1 MPERRIT
8 DDLDFER
15 YLPDPDPKLAG
26 EGWRLRVS
34 CEGRGEG
41 VSVERERVLPEQLHN
56 PDARAV
62 LESRS
67 FGLMHHDE
75 VRWLHALL
83 GEVVAMLDTPPDAPP
98 VLVESA
104 DGAVAA
110 TPIDDAPR
118 FRVALLRDVP
128 DGARVAPFPSDNDD
142 HETAADSLNVGRAL
156 PRDFYWDT
164 AAVCRD
170 GHGPTTPCIVDSRPE
185 ATGSTTEPY
194 CACGRRVS
202 ECDQSRAGCAK
213 ARC

>member
-1 MPERRIT
+1 MSSNGPPRSARRQLLDSPVGLGEQLVER
-8 DDLDFER
+8 LS
-15 YLPDPDPKLAG
+15 L
-26 EGWRLRVS
+26 
-34 CEGRGEG
+34 GRGDG
-41 VSVERERVLPEQLHN
+41 VAQLAVDVQRVAAQPF
-56 PDARAV
+56 AV
-62 LESRS
+62 RQGQQHGRLQGPIRRVAQ
-67 FGLMHHDE
+67 DQ
-75 VRWLHALL
+75 LHALL

-98 VLVESA
+98 VVVESA